1 MRYRWIVTSDGT
13 LVIGG
18 KDAGQNEEI
27 VKKYLAGG
35 DTFVHAD
42 VHGAS
47 VVVVKGR
54 TERMEEVVRFA
65 AAYSGAWRSGYGSVD
80 VFAVSPD
87 QVSKTPP
94 AGEYVTPGSFIIRG
108 ERTWF
113 RHVPLETAIG
123 LAETPHPAVIGGPHA
138 SVEARAPIMVHL
150 RPGRFEANDIAKKVV
165 RMLRERIP
173 PNAQSVWKGALTTE
187 KVAAFVPPGGSEIV
201 EEA

>member
-1 MRYRWIVTSDGT
+1 
-13 LVIGG
+13 
-18 KDAGQNEEI
+18 

-47 VVVVKGR
+47 VVVVKGK
-54 TERMEEVVRFA
+54 TEQMDEVVRFA
-65 AAYSGAWRSGYGSVD
+65 AAYSGAWRSGYGSAD

-108 ERTWF
+108 ERRWF

-123 LAETPHPAVIGGPHA
+123 LAETPHPAVIGGPAKAVETRA
-138 SVEARAPIMVHL
+138 SIVVHL
-150 RPGRFEANDIAKKVV
+150 RPGQFEPNDIAKKVV
-165 RMLRERIP
+165 RILRERIP
-173 PNAQSVWKGALTTE
+173 PDSQAAWKGVLATE
-187 KVAAFVPPGGSEIV
+187 KVALFVPPGGSEIV
-201 EEA
+201 EGA